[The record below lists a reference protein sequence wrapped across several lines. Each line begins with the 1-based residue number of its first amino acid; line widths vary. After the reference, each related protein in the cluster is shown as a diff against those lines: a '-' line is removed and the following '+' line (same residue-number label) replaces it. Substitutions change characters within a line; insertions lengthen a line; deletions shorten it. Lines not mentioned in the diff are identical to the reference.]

1 MRGAWG
7 EGAQAA
13 GRLGKQAAGRQLPG
27 VLFVIACAY
36 KHPHSSH
43 HFLGTCEMLALCKAH
58 TCFNPH
64 PHSKPA
70 KYISPWFH
78 REEVRPLL
86 GGHGSQA
93 DGPHAPAPVPP
104 TAVGPSGLEL
114 WRGDSLAPRDLGSSV
129 SAAEQEC
136 RQGG

>member
-1 MRGAWG
+1 M
-7 EGAQAA
+7 QAA
-13 GRLGKQAAGRQLPG
+13 GRLEEQASGRQLPR
-27 VLFVIACAY
+27 VLFVIACGY
-36 KHPHSSH
+36 KHPHPSH
-43 HFLGTCEMLALCKAH
+43 HFLGTCEMLVLCKAR
-58 TCFNPH
+58 TWSNPH

-78 REEVRPLL
+78 VEEVRLLL

-93 DGPHAPAPVPP
+93 DGPHAPAPVLP

-114 WRGDSLAPRDLGSSV
+114 GRRESLAPRDLGSSV
-129 SAAEQEC
+129 FAAEQEC